1 MRQRS
6 PTELPPAA
14 AMRIISTVFT
24 GDGTMRRRR
33 EKRDAGPPLTL
44 TLLDDTFAV
53 SRLAG
58 DAVVPE
64 WAWTGEVACVTRT
77 RDELSIV
84 CREDLVP
91 GDVLSE
97 SGWRC
102 LRVKGPLSFALTGVF
117 ARIAQPLANAGI
129 SLFAVMTYD
138 TDYVMVK
145 QAQLSGAVDALMAAG
160 HTVEVRM

>member
-1 MRQRS
+1 
-6 PTELPPAA
+6 
-14 AMRIISTVFT
+14 
-24 GDGTMRRRR
+24 MRRKK
-33 EKRDAGPPLTL
+33 KRVAPPPLTL
-44 TLLDDTFAV
+44 TVLDGTFAV
-53 SRLAG
+53 ARLPAG
-58 DAVVPE
+58 AVVPE

-84 CREDLVP
+84 CRADLVP
-91 GDVLSE
+91 DEVLAE

-102 LRVKGPLSFALTGVF
+102 LRVKGTLSFALTGVF

-145 QAQLSGAVDALMAAG
+145 DERLGDAVDALMAAG
-160 HTVEVRM
+160 HTVEVRV

>member
-1 MRQRS
+1 
-6 PTELPPAA
+6 
-14 AMRIISTVFT
+14 
-24 GDGTMRRRR
+24 MRRRKKR
-33 EKRDAGPPLTL
+33 EAAPPLTL

-53 SRLAG
+53 SRLPA
-58 DAVVPE
+58 DAVVPV

-84 CREDLVP
+84 CRADLVP
-91 GDVLSE
+91 DEVQTE
-97 SGWRC
+97 TGWRC

-145 QAQLSGAVDALMAAG
+145 QAQLAEAVDALMAAG
-160 HTVEVRM
+160 HTVEVRA

>member
-1 MRQRS
+1 
-6 PTELPPAA
+6 LPPPRAT
-14 AMRIISTVFT
+14 RIITDILLQ
-24 GDGTMRRRR
+24 DGSMRRR
-33 EKRDAGPPLTL
+33 KQNPDAGPPLTL

-91 GDVLSE
+91 ADVLSE

-102 LRVKGPLSFALTGVF
+102 LRVKGPLPFTLTGVF
-117 ARIAQPLANAGI
+117 ARIAQPLANAGV

-145 QAQLSGAVDALMAAG
+145 EAQLRDAVDALMGAG
-160 HTVEVRM
+160 HTVEARM